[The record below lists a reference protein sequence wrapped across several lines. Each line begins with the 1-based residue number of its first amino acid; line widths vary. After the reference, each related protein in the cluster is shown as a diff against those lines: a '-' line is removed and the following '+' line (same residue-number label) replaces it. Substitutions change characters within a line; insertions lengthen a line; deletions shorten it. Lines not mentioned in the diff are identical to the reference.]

1 MTVRITHPPGIGEN
15 ACGAVVEM
23 DDRRARRLILVG
35 YVEAVKLK
43 PKKAEKE

>member
-1 MTVRITHPPGIGEN
+1 MTVRILHKPGIGEDTY
-15 ACGAVVEM
+15 GAVVEM

-35 YVEAVKLK
+35 YVEAVRTK